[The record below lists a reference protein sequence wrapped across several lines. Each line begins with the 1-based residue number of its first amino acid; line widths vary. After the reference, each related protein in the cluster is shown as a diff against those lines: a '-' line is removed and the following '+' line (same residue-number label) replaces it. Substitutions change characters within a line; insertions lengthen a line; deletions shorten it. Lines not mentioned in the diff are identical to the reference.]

1 MSRREMSRGK
11 WAGEMSRG
19 NEPGPSISPVDPD
32 SVVPAKANRPP
43 ANHKRPAPA
52 GKSAAARRQSL
63 TLIALALGLAACSAE
78 PRELT
83 EVEKACQAGPGIAC
97 AQAKALEKRRAD
109 HIKAA
114 REAGLIN

>member
-1 MSRREMSRGK
+1 MSREK
-11 WAGEMSRG
+11 WAGEMGRG
-19 NEPGPSISPVDPD
+19 NGPGPTISPADPD
-32 SVVPAKANRPP
+32 SVVPATANRRA
-43 ANHKRPAPA
+43 ANRERPQPA
-52 GKSAAARRQSL
+52 GKSAPARRQRL
-63 TLIALALGLAACSAE
+63 ALIALALGLAACSAE